1 MGIRGFDLCQIG
13 GYLTGCLFLDGFFT
27 TKHTKGHEVV
37 YNVFRDRLK
46 MGQSCKAAKS
56 LFYLKNFL

>member
-1 MGIRGFDLCQIG
+1 MSNWRLSHW
-13 GYLTGCLFLDGFFT
+13 LLFLDGFFT